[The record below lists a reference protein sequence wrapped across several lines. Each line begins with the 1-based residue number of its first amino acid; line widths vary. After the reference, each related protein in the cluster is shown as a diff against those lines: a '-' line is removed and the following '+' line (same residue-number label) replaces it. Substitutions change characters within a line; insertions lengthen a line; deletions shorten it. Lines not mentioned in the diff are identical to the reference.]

1 MKTKIEIKNRFN
13 NEGLFSTEIEDNTL
27 LECVREA
34 VKAGANLSG
43 AHLSG
48 ANLSGANLYGAN
60 LSEASLYGANLSGAN
75 LSGAN
80 LSRANLSEANLSEA
94 SLYGANLSEASL
106 YGANLSRANLSGA
119 NLSGANLSR
128 ANLSEANLSG
138 AKIDNIIIKKAMVI
152 HGLYKYLTMPI
163 IAEDGKYYIKLGCH
177 LRSVEEW
184 ENDFWNN
191 NNEFPDDGSI
201 KSHLRVLAFETAKK
215 WLEINK

>member
-1 MKTKIEIKNRFN
+1 MKTKIKIKNRFN
-13 NEGLFSTEIEDNTL
+13 DEVLFSTEIEDNTL

-34 VKAGANLSG
+34 VKAGANLSI
-43 AHLSG
+43 ADLSRADLSG
-48 ANLSGANLYGAN
+48 ADLSGADLSRANLSRADLSGADLSGANLYGAD
-60 LSEASLYGANLSGAN
+60 LYGAH
-75 LSGAN
+75 
-80 LSRANLSEANLSEA
+80 
-94 SLYGANLSEASL
+94 L
-106 YGANLSRANLSGA
+106 YGANLSRADLYGA
-119 NLSGANLSR
+119 NLYGAHLY
-128 ANLSEANLSG
+128 G

>member
-1 MKTKIEIKNRFN
+1 
-13 NEGLFSTEIEDNTL
+13 
-27 LECVREA
+27 
-34 VKAGANLSG
+34 
-43 AHLSG
+43 
-48 ANLSGANLYGAN
+48 
-60 LSEASLYGANLSGAN
+60 
-75 LSGAN
+75 
-80 LSRANLSEANLSEA
+80 
-94 SLYGANLSEASL
+94 
-106 YGANLSRANLSGA
+106 
-119 NLSGANLSR
+119 
-128 ANLSEANLSG
+128 
-138 AKIDNIIIKKAMVI
+138 MVI